1 MPLLGRLFS
10 KKNNSRL
17 VYQSGAL
24 LMAEGECL
32 LLAQL
37 GLGQHF
43 SGLFTGGGVRVEVL
57 EEDLGA
63 TGGRSATLGVVLGL
77 DVDGRGL
84 GSVRIIE
91 GRSLAVGAGD
101 TVALGFGGL
110 DDEFQVGD
118 IAGDVCQGEGHRGC
132 SEGDSRL
139 CRSLNAG
146 EVRNCGHNLATAV
159 HDPVVEPHE
168 QIIARNLGFG
178 AENVLALSGVGRCI
192 PGEYLLVGETLPGL
206 RELLEGSFYG
216 RLERGP
222 GGAAVSTVAD
232 VLTTARL
239 GVGDTLCGARHFVEG
254 D

>member
-1 MPLLGRLFS
+1 
-10 KKNNSRL
+10 
-17 VYQSGAL
+17 
-24 LMAEGECL
+24 MAEGECL

-43 SGLFTGGGVRVEVL
+43 SGLLTGGGVHVEVL

-63 TGGRSATLGVVLGL
+63 TGGRSATFGVVLGL
-77 DVDGRGL
+77 DVDGRGHW
-84 GSVRIIE
+84 SVRVIE

-118 IAGDVCQGEGHRGC
+118 IAGNVCQGEGHRGC

-146 EVRNCGHNLATAV
+146 EVRHGGHNATAAV

-168 QIIARNLGFG
+168 EVRTGDLGLG
-178 AENVLALSGVGRCI
+178 A
-192 PGEYLLVGETLPGL
+192 GL
-206 RELLEGSFYG
+206 RLHHRQ
-216 RLERGP
+216 RLEYVP
-222 GGAAVSTVAD
+222 GTRPFHPA
-232 VLTTARL
+232 
-239 GVGDTLCGARHFVEG
+239 
-254 D
+254 